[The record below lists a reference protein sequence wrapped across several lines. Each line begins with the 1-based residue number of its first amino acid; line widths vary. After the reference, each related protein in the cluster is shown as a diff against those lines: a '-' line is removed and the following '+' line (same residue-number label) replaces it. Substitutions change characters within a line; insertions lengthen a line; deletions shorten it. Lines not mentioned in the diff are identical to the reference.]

1 MSGAQYGNRRREP
14 DRGVGSG
21 SVKRVARATVC
32 LVLVASACTGT
43 GQPPNEGSTTGPS
56 GPGRASCRF
65 DHARPRR
72 GEVPMAVDALGTGDV
87 WVVGARYVGGT
98 AVPFAS
104 NWNGQRWDAEPVE
117 VIADANAG
125 FHDVALAGRDDGWA
139 VGWLR
144 AEAPMVQRWDG
155 AAWTSVTIPSTGTV
169 TELFAVTATSPDSMW
184 AAGRVRDG
192 RRYRPLVLRW
202 DGTALEEQE
211 APSPAAA
218 NTTLRGIDAAGD
230 SAAWAVGWTVAPGG
244 RHQTLA
250 MRFRQGAWRSVRTP
264 DPGPGDHL
272 LSAVSV
278 LGPDDAWAVGWTIPE
293 PDHERALVVRWDGR
307 RWATVPLPEIP
318 GRTEL
323 IDVAAAGADDVWAV
337 GRATD
342 RREIFRSLVLHWDG
356 TTWERIR
363 PPRVQA
369 GDNTLAGV
377 ALAKGS
383 PWTVGT
389 AVDQGGIYRSVILN
403 GC

>member
-1 MSGAQYGNRRREP
+1 MSGAQYGNRRGEA
-14 DRGVGSG
+14 DRRVGSAP
-21 SVKRVARATVC
+21 VTAIARAAAC
-32 LVLVASACTGT
+32 LVLLASACTATEAPPSEGPT
-43 GQPPNEGSTTGPS
+43 GGPS
-56 GPGRASCRF
+56 RPGVVPCRF

-72 GEVPMAVDALGTGDV
+72 GEIPTAVDALGTSDV

-104 NWNGQRWDAEPVE
+104 NWNGQRWDTAPVE

-125 FHDVALAGRDDGWA
+125 FHDVALVGRELGWA

-155 AAWTSVTIPSTGTV
+155 AAWTSVSLPVPGSV
-169 TELFAVTATSPDSMW
+169 TELFGVTAPSQDAMW

-192 RRYRPLVLRW
+192 RSYRPLVLRW
-202 DGTALEEQE
+202 DGAALQEQDV
-211 APSPAAA
+211 PSPAAA

-230 SAAWAVGWTVAPGG
+230 GDAWAVGWTVAPGG
-244 RHQTLA
+244 RHRTLA
-250 MRFRQGAWRSVRTP
+250 MRLRDGAWRSVRTP
-264 DPGPGDHL
+264 NPGPGDHI
-272 LSAVSV
+272 LSSVAV
-278 LGPDDAWAVGWTIPE
+278 LGRDDAWAVGWTIPQ
-293 PDHERALVVRWDGR
+293 PDRERALLLRWDGR
-307 RWATVPLPEIP
+307 RWATVPAPDIP
-318 GRTEL
+318 GRSQL
-323 IDVAAAGADDVWAV
+323 IDVAADGPDDVWAV

-342 RREIFRSLVLHWDG
+342 REEIFRSLVLHWDG

-363 PPRVQA
+363 PPRVRA

-377 ALAKGS
+377 ALAHGS

-389 AVDQGGIYRSVILN
+389 AVDHGGIYRSVILN